1 MTSELDYVPGLDAT
15 TDKALI
21 IEQHRPVIGLSTW
34 LLDAAVAAE
43 RGDRE
48 LQLMST
54 QDSRITDAVR
64 TQLLTDGTRWIVKG
78 PNAHYD
84 GLTGAEVAWDGAQFA
99 QVGGDDAPRLTQ
111 DWLAKPETVATSLQV
126 VARVRYPAAESAV
139 VGHSTAFLIE
149 NLAGAP
155 PAGWGTEEPVSQ
167 LWNPEELTTFC
178 RRWAPRSTLLT
189 VTGTAPTQNNRPA
202 NGVIEI
208 DVRPAGLEETTT
220 IVVGQGGS
228 SAPTPDDLLPVLR
241 EFTERFEVVSTLF
254 LAAGTA
260 PDTCTLP
267 HYTGFPGPI
276 GLVLGAE
283 GRASLGPEATL
294 ALKSETALS
303 IGDDTCLWFPVGT
316 GNSPRDWV
324 TFAAL
329 FRRITMATAK
339 NSGKEQLAA
348 RAFRMPG

>member
-1 MTSELDYVPGLDAT
+1 VSSELDYVPGIDAI

-21 IEQHRPVIGLSTW
+21 IEQERPVIGLSTW

-43 RGDRE
+43 RSDRE
-48 LQLMST
+48 LQLVTT
-54 QDSRITDAVR
+54 QDSRITEAVR
-64 TQLLTDGTRWIVKG
+64 TQLLTGGTRWIVKG

-84 GLTGAEVAWDGAQFA
+84 GVTGVEVAWDGAQFA
-99 QVGGDDAPRLTQ
+99 QVGGDDAPRLTP
-111 DWLAKPETVATSLQV
+111 DWLAKPATVATALQV

-139 VGHSTAFLIE
+139 VGRSTAFLIE

-189 VTGTAPTQNNRPA
+189 VTGGSRPA

-228 SAPTPDDLLPVLR
+228 RAPSPDDLLPVLC
-241 EFTERFEVVSTLF
+241 EFTERFEVVSAIF

-267 HYTGFPGPI
+267 HYTGFPDPV

-283 GRASLGPEATL
+283 ARAALGHEATL
-294 ALKSETALS
+294 ALKPGTGLS

-316 GNSPRDWV
+316 GNSPQDWV

-329 FRRITMATAK
+329 FRRITMATVK
-339 NSGKEQLAA
+339 NSGKDQVQA